1 MSSIPQLSGPERL
14 RTTAGA
20 SALRNNARNTSSAPT
35 VSRQP
40 DDVSISAAGR
50 SLSTARGAVLT
61 APETRTNRLD
71 ALKAA
76 IADGSY
82 SVDSRRL
89 ATAMVRSS
97 DR

>member
-14 RTTAGA
+14 RATAGA
-20 SALRNNARNTSSAPT
+20 SALRKNALNATSAPT